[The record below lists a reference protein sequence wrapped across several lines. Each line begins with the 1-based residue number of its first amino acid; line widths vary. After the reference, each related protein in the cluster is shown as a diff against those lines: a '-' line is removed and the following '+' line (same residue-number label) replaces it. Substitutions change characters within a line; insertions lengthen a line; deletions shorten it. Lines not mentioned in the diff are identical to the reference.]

1 MEDFC
6 MDINYNAIGGKIR
19 FWRKDRHMS
28 QEQLAILVE
37 REPGYICRIE
47 RSKQTPSLDTL
58 LRICYALNLDIN
70 HLLPDSPKSQSY
82 AHFSEMGFIFDGC
95 NSYEKDII
103 IQNAAALKD
112 ILVNARKKP
121 NL

>member
-1 MEDFC
+1 
-6 MDINYNAIGGKIR
+6 MDINYNAIGEKIR

-47 RSKQTPSLDTL
+47 HSKQMPSLDTL

-70 HLLPDSPKSQSY
+70 HLLPDLPKSQSY
-82 AHFSEMGFIFDGC
+82 AYFSEMEFIFDGC